1 LPASLAAWKKRKE
14 SFHMHD
20 ALPADV
26 RAALTECRE
35 IITTGSTSFSLTA
48 RLFDPP
54 KRDAAMFL
62 YGWCR
67 YCDDQVDEAG
77 KSGHRNELERRLKAL
92 REKTA
97 AAFSLEPQQA
107 PVFVALQYIVQRYGI
122 PAHYAL
128 ELIEGMAMDVRG
140 TRYATLQEL
149 LLYCYRVAGTVGL
162 MMSHVMGLRDESA
175 LKHAADLGIA
185 MQLTNIARDIT
196 EDAAMGRIYL
206 PLSWLDEANIVHAE
220 IAAPAN
226 REKLAAVTRRLLL
239 EAERYYQSGD
249 AGLWHLSFRSACAV
263 SAARR
268 VYSEIGSLLLKRGA
282 LAWDQRTFVP
292 DSKKLW
298 LIMRGVLH
306 LIPSG
311 PARILKPW
319 TPGPLKTVWKYSK
332 VL

>member
-1 LPASLAAWKKRKE
+1 MP
-14 SFHMHD
+14 D
-20 ALPADV
+20 ALPTDV
-26 RAALTECRE
+26 QAALSECRE
-35 IITTGSTSFSLTA
+35 IITKGSKSFSLA
-48 RLFDPP
+48 AHLFASQT
-54 KRDAAMFL
+54 RNAAIFL

-77 KSGHRNELERRLKAL
+77 KSGNRDDLERRLASL
-92 REKTA
+92 RERTA
-97 AAFSLEPQQA
+97 SAFSWEPQQE
-107 PVFVALQYIVQRYGI
+107 PVFVALQHIAKLYAI

-140 TRYATLQEL
+140 TRYANFREL

-206 PLSWLDEANIVHAE
+206 PVSWLDEANIVDDE
-220 IAAPAN
+220 IAAPSN
-226 REKLAAVTRRLLL
+226 REKLAAITFRLLR
-239 EAERYYQSGD
+239 EAERYYRSGD

-263 SAARR
+263 SAARH
-268 VYSEIGSLLLKRGA
+268 VYSEIGSLLIQRGGR
-282 LAWDQRTFVP
+282 AWDQRTYVTG
-292 DSKKLW
+292 SRKLW
-298 LIMRGVLH
+298 AVTRGVLS
-306 LIPSG
+306 LIRSAPT
-311 PARILKPW
+311 RIFKPW
-319 TPGPLKTVWKYSK
+319 TPAPLNTVWTYSN